1 MYNLQHSEIE
11 PLLCVLLL
19 QGEAVAA
26 LTDTE
31 QLLAAAGDALVGVEA
46 VPVAAAAATR
56 GAGAGAG
63 ASMGDD
69 DHRGRVSAHP
79 WFGTT
84 ALVLSML
91 IVLTNT

>member
-1 MYNLQHSEIE
+1 M
-11 PLLCVLLL
+11 
-19 QGEAVAA
+19 AA

-46 VPVAAAAATR
+46 VPVADAAAKR

-69 DHRGRVSAHP
+69 DHRGRVSPHP

-84 ALVLSML
+84 TTL

>member
-1 MYNLQHSEIE
+1 MHIMYNSQHSEIE

-56 GAGAGAG
+56 GAGAGA
-63 ASMGDD
+63 STGDD
-69 DHRGRVSAHP
+69 DHRRRVSAHP
-79 WFGTT
+79 WFGTI
-84 ALVLSML
+84 AQ
-91 IVLTNT
+91 

>member
-1 MYNLQHSEIE
+1 M
-11 PLLCVLLL
+11 
-19 QGEAVAA
+19 AA

-46 VPVAAAAATR
+46 VPVADAAAKR
-56 GAGAGAG
+56 GAGAG

-69 DHRGRVSAHP
+69 DHPGRVSAHP

-84 ALVLSML
+84 TTL
-91 IVLTNT
+91 IVLSNTRKQTSATRSYT

>member
-1 MYNLQHSEIE
+1 MHIMYSLQHSGID

-46 VPVAAAAATR
+46 VPVEAAAATR
-56 GAGAGAG
+56 GAGAGA
-63 ASMGDD
+63 STGDD
-69 DHRGRVSAHP
+69 DHRRRVSAHP
-79 WFGTT
+79 WFGTI
-84 ALVLSML
+84 AQ
-91 IVLTNT
+91 

>member
-1 MYNLQHSEIE
+1 MHIINNLQHSEIE

-63 ASMGDD
+63 AGASTGDD
-69 DHRGRVSAHP
+69 DHRRRVSAHP
-79 WFGTT
+79 WFGTI
-84 ALVLSML
+84 AQVLC
-91 IVLTNT
+91 